1 MDNWVENS
9 DYARALGVRLL
20 KLSEGQARLLLPFR
34 EENSNPGGAL
44 HGGCAASL
52 GLIGGHVVAAA
63 ALGPEAGPFVTI
75 SSHVRYLS
83 AAINEDV
90 VATTQLSR
98 KGKEICFA
106 DTSVETLDG
115 KAISQISAVVR
126 SCGGVERAERP
137 EVQGDDGKSDPG
149 PMGPFIGAM
158 PFTGARGLSVEH
170 MVGGC
175 SRIVMPLGTTNADV
189 DGAFHEGAVLALLDT
204 TGAMA
209 SWALTGPGPY
219 KASTAALEAQM
230 LDAAHADELVA
241 YGRVVHRDGE
251 IFWAEVEVADRPPDA
266 PGQPGGRLVARGTV
280 FYRIVT

>member
-1 MDNWVENS
+1 M
-9 DYARALGVRLL
+9 R
-20 KLSEGQARLLLPFR
+20 
-34 EENSNPGGAL
+34 
-44 HGGCAASL
+44 
-52 GLIGGHVVAAA
+52 
-63 ALGPEAGPFVTI
+63 
-75 SSHVRYLS
+75 
-83 AAINEDV
+83 
-90 VATTQLSR
+90 
-98 KGKEICFA
+98 
-106 DTSVETLDG
+106 
-115 KAISQISAVVR
+115 
-126 SCGGVERAERP
+126 
-137 EVQGDDGKSDPG
+137 GDDGKSDPG

-158 PFTGARGLSVEH
+158 PFTGGRGLSVEH
-170 MVGGC
+170 MAGGC

-204 TGAMA
+204 AGAMA

-230 LDAAHADELVA
+230 LGAAHADQLVA